1 MASVKYKG
9 TGVVGSGDFKT
20 VKYEGV
26 TKAGKPIIITL
37 TKAINKGDIDWSM
50 VEKDDTV
57 AQVVFEGCYENTD
70 EMLSDPT
77 EPWTIE
83 MENVTAAAGNIM
95 IGVGKFYIDNQLI
108 ALTRGGGSFNTGRTY
123 RDINADGD
131 RGTVEGR
138 VVMDEA
144 RPTLTLNALT
154 ILNNFT
160 KLYSAV
166 DVVTP

>member
-1 MASVKYKG
+1 MASVKYQG
-9 TGVVGSGDFKT
+9 TGVVTSADFKT
-20 VKYEGV
+20 VKYEGI

-37 TKAINKGDIDWSM
+37 MNAINLGDIDWSM

-57 AQVVFEGCYENTD
+57 SQVVFEGCYDNTD
-70 EMLSDPT
+70 EMADET
-77 EPWTIE
+77 AEPWTIE

-95 IGVGKFYIDNQLI
+95 VGVGKFYIDNQLV
-108 ALTRGGGSFNTGRTY
+108 ALTRGGGSFNTGRSY
-123 RDINADGD
+123 RSIAADQD
-131 RGTVEGR
+131 RGTVVDR

-144 RPTLTLNALT
+144 KPTLTLNALT